1 MRSLMPTLYRAD
13 SAADLD
19 AARRL
24 FRAYVDELDF
34 DLDFQGF
41 EAEMEALP
49 GPYAAPE
56 GAILLAEVEGTAV
69 GVVAVKPLD
78 EAGVCEMKRLY
89 VSPSHRGN
97 GIGRALGEAILDV
110 AQDFGYDVMRLDT
123 VASMTP
129 ARALYR
135 SLGFKERSAY
145 YHNPLDDVVYMER
158 AL

>member
-1 MRSLMPTLYRAD
+1 MPTLHRAD
-13 SAADLD
+13 SASDLD

-24 FRAYVDELDF
+24 FRTYVDELDF

-49 GPYAAPE
+49 DPYAAPN
-56 GAILLAEVEGTAV
+56 GAILLAEVDGTAV

-78 EAGVCEMKRLY
+78 EAGICEMKRLY

-97 GIGRALGEAILDV
+97 GIGRALGEAILKV
-110 AQDFGYDVMRLDT
+110 ARDLGYDVMRLDT